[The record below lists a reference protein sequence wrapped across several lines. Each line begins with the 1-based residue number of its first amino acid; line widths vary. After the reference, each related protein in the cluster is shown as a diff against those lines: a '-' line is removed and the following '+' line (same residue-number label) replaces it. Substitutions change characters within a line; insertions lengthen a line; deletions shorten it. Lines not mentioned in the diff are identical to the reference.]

1 MLIACLCCAG
11 SGRRPTCCSRS
22 VPAGCLAAPAEQ
34 PCKVG
39 VTYCCALRRLPS
51 RRSVL
56 ALDSKQTLADCCACR
71 TLDDLYVVCEGDTHS
86 ELIRSTLKILEET
99 VDDFRLLASSSNQ
112 GSTPLNSSSCSSI
125 AESVTDYSTCS
136 EQEAG
141 AAAADAAAHISR
153 SNGLCGAGCCSNP
166 WCGEAASSSGFSS
179 SWGKPQASSRL
190 SRSSSAGCVLQ
201 ALAAHNSSCS
211 QHTSNSCTTQCT
223 GGAGTSCCTH
233 AEQHACN
240 SDSVA
245 PAHACLLSDAL
256 HNKLSS
262 SDRCADCGSH

>member
-1 MLIACLCCAG
+1 MLQGAC
-11 SGRRPTCCSRS
+11 RP
-22 VPAGCLAAPAEQ
+22 GD
-34 PCKVG
+34 
-39 VTYCCALRRLPS
+39 LP
-51 RRSVL
+51 VL
-56 ALDSKQTLADCCACR
+56 EVDSKPANCCACR

-86 ELIRSTLKILEET
+86 ELIRPTLKILEET

-201 ALAAHNSSCS
+201 ALAAHNSSGS
-211 QHTSNSCTTQCT
+211 LHTSNSCTSQCT
-223 GGAGTSCCTH
+223 GGAAGSSCCCTR
-233 AEQHACN
+233 AEQHVCN
-240 SDSVA
+240 SGTVP

-256 HNKLSS
+256 HDKLSS
-262 SDRCADCGSH
+262 PDRCGDCGSC